1 MTSYSDHCRLNRH
14 PPYDGLVNAELAAV
28 NGFRQCHPPIRPVTQ
43 LLRNRPDAGPGECGG
58 KPLRIIGADLADIAS
73 LEAKFDRVERGDVIE
88 APAWTPPDSKTVRPS
103 VAHDADAFDIRER
116 NAIIPKP

>member
-1 MTSYSDHCRLNRH
+1 MIMRCHDLLLNDQCRLNRH

-43 LLRNRPDAGPGECGG
+43 LLRNRPEAGPGECGG

-73 LEAKFDRVERGDVIE
+73 LEAKFDRVERRRYRGASLD
-88 APAWTPPDSKTVRPS
+88 AP
-103 VAHDADAFDIRER
+103 
-116 NAIIPKP
+116 